1 MSSEGDPMLDGDTEG
16 EEVVVRGKPAAAPKT
31 LSKMKRPSAVSEAE
45 PEEPAAKK
53 RPAAAD
59 PQDC

>member
-1 MSSEGDPMLDGDTEG
+1 MLDGDTEG